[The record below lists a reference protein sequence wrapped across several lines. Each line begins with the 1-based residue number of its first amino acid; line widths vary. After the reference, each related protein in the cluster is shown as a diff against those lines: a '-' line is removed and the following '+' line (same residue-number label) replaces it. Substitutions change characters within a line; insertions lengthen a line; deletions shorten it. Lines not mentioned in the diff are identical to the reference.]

1 MRKRN
6 LVFLPFLTL
15 SLALFLSGCG
25 PTEQEDSEFALGVK
39 IGVAPMRVYFD
50 ASEVVNK
57 DLEVD
62 KNEWEFGDG
71 TTGSGSY
78 ANHAYKKAGT
88 YIAKLTIH
96 YANNTTEA
104 YKRKIVLT
112 NQSPDAMVGFDPSP
126 PYGKA
131 PFTLTC
137 DLSRSSDSNDEI
149 DSYKLDFGDGATTEG
164 EDVDT
169 SVVHTY
175 EETGTYSLS
184 LTVTDTYGSED
195 EFKEKVRVA
204 KTVSYDDLMRHNEDY
219 VGDFIHLK
227 GEIVQVAGGEDETYV
242 WRVATRENEFS
253 GYSGDVVWVTY
264 RGSRF
269 LERDIVEIYGL
280 VEGLKTYE
288 AVMGNEV
295 TIPNL
300 NSLEVELIKKAGKS

>member
-1 MRKRN
+1 MRSIKSAI
-6 LVFLPFLTL
+6 LAILIFL
-15 SLALFLSGCG
+15 LALFLSGCSS
-25 PTEQEDSEFALGVK
+25 TEQKDSEFGLGVK
-39 IGVAPMRVYFD
+39 FGVAPMRVYFD
-50 ASEVVNK
+50 ASKVLNE
-57 DLEVD
+57 DLDVD
-62 KNEWEFGDG
+62 RYEWKFGDG
-71 TTGSGSY
+71 ETGSGSY
-78 ANHAYKKAGT
+78 LHHTYQEANT

-96 YANNTTEA
+96 YVNDTTDE
-104 YKRKIVLT
+104 YERKIIAT
-112 NQSPDAMVGFDPSP
+112 NRSPNAMVGFDPNP

-131 PFTLTC
+131 PLTLTC

-149 DSYKLDFGDGATTEG
+149 NSYILDFGDGETKEG

-169 SVVHTY
+169 TVVHTY

-195 EFKEKVRVA
+195 EFNEKVRVA
-204 KTVSYDDLMRHNEDY
+204 KTVSYDDLMRNNEEHI
-219 VGDFIHLK
+219 GDFIHLK
-227 GEIVQVAGGEDETYV
+227 GEIVQVAGGENDTYV
-242 WRVATRENEFS
+242 WRLATGENEFS

-269 LERDIVEIYGL
+269 LEGDIVEIYGT

-300 NSLEVELIKKAGKS
+300 NSLEVRLIEKAGES